1 MNIGMDLVFLFAKD
15 LKSMMNLNNTQ
26 FVILSCDSYLESRI
40 KTLRETWAKDT
51 SHVFLIDSD
60 LEGIENIVGYNTPK
74 NYDGIQEKYINF
86 FLHYDFSKFE
96 YYFFADDDTF
106 VILKNLHKE
115 QVPHSD
121 EPFCLGRHLHLSESG
136 MDKWGNNTHYPVHRI
151 SGKES
156 SLPLD
161 YASGGS
167 GFILSR
173 SSCNLIKE
181 YLKNI
186 ETIDIPRSAHGDVSI
201 GFWMRSAGVRLIPGN
216 NLWWST
222 PDELINNTWEKY
234 ENNGEELTFH
244 YVSTEKMRELNNQYN
259 K

>member
-1 MNIGMDLVFLFAKD
+1 
-15 LKSMMNLNNTQ
+15 MMNLENTQ
-26 FVILSCDSYLESRI
+26 FVILSCDSYLGSRI
-40 KTLRETWAKDT
+40 ETLRRTWAKDT
-51 SHVFLIDSD
+51 NHVFLIDSN
-60 LEGIENIVGYNTPK
+60 LEEIKDTVGYDTPK

-86 FLHYDFSKFE
+86 FINYDFSKFE

-106 VILKNLHKE
+106 VILKNITKE
-115 QVPHSD
+115 DIPAPD
-121 EPFCLGRHLHLSESG
+121 ESFCVCRHLHLSETC

-151 SGKES
+151 SGKET

-173 SSCNLIKE
+173 SACNSIKE

-186 ETIDIPRSAHGDVSI
+186 ENSDIPRSAHGDVSI
-201 GFWMRSAGVRLIPGN
+201 GFWMRSSGIKLIPSN

-222 PDELINNTWEKY
+222 PEELINNTWEKY

-244 YVSTEKMRELNNQYN
+244 YVSSERMGELNDQYN
-259 K
+259 R